1 MVPPPQQ
8 PAAGEAE
15 DTAAAAAAASADVT
29 AVTPEDAWRE
39 RHAAE
44 VLWGL
49 PPTVAGAVVRL
60 YTTVL
65 LLHGALERFLRAP
78 PPPPKATG
86 GCSPSAS
93 PPPAAVSPE
102 DCEGLVLSGKEAGRL
117 AVRLAD
123 AAVAACGGGGGDAA
137 GLGPEEAQ
145 TTPAEKDQSAL
156 LNVGSALQDLLR
168 SVCKLLDA
176 VKVQLGAAVHSVRD
190 EGWVLSQLRL
200 VEGVAESAEL
210 LAVLFELPSPART
223 DAATDTSASPSWRE
237 GLGHSVDGWQ
247 KAMKH
252 ANGTNWTGVQGWF
265 VTWNTRR

>member
-1 MVPPPQQ
+1 MV
-8 PAAGEAE
+8 
-15 DTAAAAAAASADVT
+15 V
-29 AVTPEDAWRE
+29 
-39 RHAAE
+39 E
-44 VLWGL
+44 VLKGL
-49 PPTVAGAVVRL
+49 P
-60 YTTVL
+60 
-65 LLHGALERFLRAP
+65 LERLERP
-78 PPPPKATG
+78 PGVQPSSRTG
-86 GCSPSAS
+86 VRDLQRL
-93 PPPAAVSPE
+93 PAAVSPE

-123 AAVAACGGGGGDAA
+123 AAVAACGGGGDAA